1 MTDPIATAAPS
12 DVAPFEPATDAATT
26 TPAFV
31 VTSEGELLGE
41 DSPENRELVRRI
53 EACVNA
59 CEGLSTADLEGGIV
73 HQMLKVVTELTPLL
87 AAPPAPML
95 KKAS

>member
-1 MTDPIATAAPS
+1 MTDPTPTASNAPQSGLTCESTATP
-12 DVAPFEPATDAATT
+12 T
-26 TPAFV
+26 FV

-41 DSPENRELVRRI
+41 DTPTNRELVRRI

-59 CEGLSTADLEGGIV
+59 CDGLSTADLEDGIV
-73 HQMLKVVTELTPLL
+73 RQMLKVVTELTPLL